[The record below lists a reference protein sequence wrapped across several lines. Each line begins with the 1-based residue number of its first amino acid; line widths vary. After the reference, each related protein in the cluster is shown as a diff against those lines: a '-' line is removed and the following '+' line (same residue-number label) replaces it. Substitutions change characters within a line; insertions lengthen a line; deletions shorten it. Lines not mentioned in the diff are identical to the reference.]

1 MNSSTNQPVDY
12 ENTPD
17 VELMLMV
24 GRGQRRAF
32 EILIQR
38 HQRGVV
44 NFFRRMGV
52 HNDETD
58 LAQETFVKIYKYRKR
73 YRPRAK
79 FTTFL
84 YLVARRILMDYGRK
98 RQREKA
104 GTERLIEETLAA
116 EPKQK
121 DISDQAARAAESLQ
135 GLSEEMRSVVVL
147 NIYQGLRYRDIAE
160 VLGIPLGTVK
170 TRMFH
175 ALKKLREAL

>member
-1 MNSSTNQPVDY
+1 MKREHSIPPDHAPV
-12 ENTPD
+12 PD
-17 VELMLMV
+17 ETLMLQA
-24 GRGQRRAF
+24 GRGDRDAF

-38 HQRGVV
+38 HQRGIV

-58 LAQETFVKIYKYRKR
+58 LAQETFLKVYKYRKR

-98 RQREKA
+98 RQRQRA
-104 GTERLIEETLAA
+104 GTERLVEETLATKT
-116 EPKQK
+116 EPR
-121 DISDQAARAAESLQ
+121 DISDLAAKAAESLR
-135 GLSEEMRSVVVL
+135 GLSEEMKSVVVL
-147 NIYQGLRYRDIAE
+147 NIYQGLRYREIAE
-160 VLGIPLGTVK
+160 VLEIPLGTVK

-175 ALKKLREAL
+175 ALRKLREAL